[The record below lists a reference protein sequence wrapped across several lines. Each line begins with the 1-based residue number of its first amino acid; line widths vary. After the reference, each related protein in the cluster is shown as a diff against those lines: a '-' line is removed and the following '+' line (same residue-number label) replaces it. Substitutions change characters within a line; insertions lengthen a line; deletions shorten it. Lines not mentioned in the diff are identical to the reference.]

1 MPRLPKGFLTYH
13 PYYTLMLYT
22 EFKKPICC
30 YSFHQ
35 NKKPPTAASVILIT
49 IGGLELVVASV
60 L

>member
-1 MPRLPKGFLTYH
+1 MPRLPKGFLTYSSILH
-13 PYYTLMLYT
+13 SHALHGIQKT
-22 EFKKPICC
+22 ICC